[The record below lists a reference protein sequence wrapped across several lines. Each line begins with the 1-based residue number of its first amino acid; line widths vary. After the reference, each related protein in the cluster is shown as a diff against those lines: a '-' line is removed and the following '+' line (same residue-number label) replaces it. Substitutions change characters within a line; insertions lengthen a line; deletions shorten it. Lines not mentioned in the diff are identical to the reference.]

1 MSIENSKLYIKKR
14 SLSEV
19 MLFMVFVIPLVSQ
32 FLIEIFKIPSVI
44 TYFIDAAL
52 IVFVVILI
60 LRKSFIF
67 SKELT
72 PFSCVILLFLTYT
85 LVVYIFKFQSPFYYF
100 WGVRNYFRFYVAFF
114 AFVLMMNKN
123 KADSYLKIL
132 DMLYW
137 VNAVVIAVQ
146 IVMGYR
152 QDYLGGI
159 FGVQK
164 GCNGSLLVFLTLVVA
179 KSLLNF
185 MSEKERITLCLLK
198 SGIALIIASFSELKI
213 FFFLRLFKTCDTIS
227 SRISLLLF

>member
-19 MLFMVFVIPLVSQ
+19 MLFMVFVIPLISQ

-52 IVFVVILI
+52 IVFIVILI

-67 SKELT
+67 SKELM

-85 LVVYIFKFQSPFYYF
+85 LVVYVFKFQSPFYYF

-146 IVMGYR
+146 ILLGYR
-152 QDYLGGI
+152 QDYLGGL
-159 FGVQK
+159 FGVSK
-164 GCNGSLLVFLTLVVA
+164 GCNASTLVFITIVVA
-179 KSLLNF
+179 KSLLEF
-185 MSEKERITLCLLK
+185 MNGKEKITLCLLK
-198 SGIALIIASFSELKI
+198 SSIALV
-213 FFFLRLFKTCDTIS
+213 IS
-227 SRISLLLF
+227 VFCQTTPIP